1 MPNKKTANVAP
12 KLTEGER
19 DLLSQMQD
27 GYQLETDS
35 LGSNPVLRRLKDGE
49 VLRPLSA
56 NASTV
61 KALQE
66 RGLIHATKGRD
77 PLTIVCGLSKKV
89 KNSEP
94 K

>member
-1 MPNKKTANVAP
+1 MAKNKTASLLP
-12 KLTEGER
+12 KLTEGEQ
-19 DLLSQMQD
+19 DLISQIQN

-35 LGSNPVLRRLKDGE
+35 LGSNPVLRKLKDGE

-77 PLTIVCGLSKKV
+77 PLIIVWRLSKK
-89 KNSEP
+89 
-94 K
+94 

>member
-1 MPNKKTANVAP
+1 MPKKKTANIAP

-66 RGLIHATKGRD
+66 RGLIRAAKGSD
-77 PLTIVCGLSKKV
+77 PLIIVWRLSKKS

-94 K
+94 E

>member
-1 MPNKKTANVAP
+1 MPRKKTANVAP

-19 DLLSQMQD
+19 DLLSQMED

-35 LGSNPVLRRLKDGE
+35 LASNPVLRRLKDGE

-77 PLTIVCGLSKKV
+77 PLTIVWGLSKKV
-89 KNSEP
+89 KER
-94 K
+94 